1 MFPCKDGVDPSQ
13 GWVLS
18 RPLVSGES
26 EAVFV
31 FGEEAVAVQL
41 EETLNDENT
50 NCLCKDNIGTE
61 SILH

>member
-13 GWVLS
+13 GWILS

-50 NCLCKDNIGTE
+50 Y
-61 SILH
+61 